1 MAGETVKLA
10 VKNMVCNRCIRVARE
25 ELERAG
31 YVLASVVLGEITV
44 IGMIT
49 SEDKHRIADILSAAG
64 FELIDDRRHALIER
78 VKTLII
84 EKIYHSDGEELEN
97 LLFSK
102 YLADA
107 IAMEY
112 GYLSSLF
119 SSVENITIEKYVI
132 LQKIERVKELLTY
145 DQLTLSEI
153 AYRLGYSSSQHL
165 SNQFR
170 KVAGMTPTEF
180 KRLAKHLRRPLD
192 DIILATANQTVL

>member
-31 YVLASVVLGEITV
+31 YSLASVILGEITI
-44 IGMIT
+44 IGT
-49 SEDKHRIADILSAAG
+49 VSPDDKRRIAEVLSAAG

-84 EKIYHSDGEELEN
+84 AKIYHSDGEELEK

-102 YLADA
+102 YLADTM
-107 IAMEY
+107 AMEY

-170 KVAGMTPTEF
+170 KVTGRTPTEF
-180 KRLAKHLRRPLD
+180 KQLTKRIRRPLD
-192 DIILATANQTVL
+192 DIKLTAENQNSL

>member
-1 MAGETVKLA
+1 MARETVKLA

-31 YVLASVVLGEITV
+31 FGLASVVLGEITI
-44 IGMIT
+44 IGAI
-49 SEDKHRIADILSAAG
+49 SPDDKQRIADILSSAG

-78 VKTLII
+78 IKTLVIA
-84 EKIYHSDGEELEN
+84 KIYHGEGEELER

-102 YLADA
+102 YLADTM
-107 IAMEY
+107 AMEY

-119 SSVENITIEKYVI
+119 SSIENTTIEKYVI

-180 KRLAKHLRRPLD
+180 KRNAERIRRPLD
-192 DIILATANQTVL
+192 DIISADNSQSPS

>member
-31 YVLASVVLGEITV
+31 YSLASVILGEITI
-44 IGMIT
+44 IGT
-49 SEDKHRIADILSAAG
+49 VSPDDKRRIAEVLSAAG

-84 EKIYHSDGEELEN
+84 AKIYHSDGEELEK

-102 YLADA
+102 YLADMM
-107 IAMEY
+107 AMEY

-170 KVAGMTPTEF
+170 KVTGRTPTEF
-180 KRLAKHLRRPLD
+180 KQLTKRIRRPLD
-192 DIILATANQTVL
+192 DIKLTAENQNSL